1 MDSFEDH
8 KTNVIKNIASNAN
21 TDLVIIPDN
30 LTSVIQP
37 LDICLNKP
45 FKDRLHEKWNA

>member
-1 MDSFEDH
+1 MDSFKSH

-21 TDLVIIPDN
+21 TDLVIISGN

-37 LDICLNKP
+37 TT
-45 FKDRLHEKWNA
+45 